1 MKKLTF
7 AIAIFALAFSAH
19 ATKPGNNGG
28 GNGGCGVGQQTNGCG
43 TTPSTP
49 ATGSTTNAPVA
60 NGGQGGTGIGVGLGI
75 GSAESSA
82 KASST
87 SGAISGSK
95 SSSEAAG
102 GSVGNV
108 GVETGNTY
116 VAPAPVFTVVPH
128 SNGGIVTKSH
138 AVSLGWSL
146 LSWSKSEQQMDP
158 FVAGER
164 LAADLERNCQFESA
178 SMLRQHMAALTFPS
192 YRELPAQPGVRNHTP
207 AECQALRASK

>member
-7 AIAIFALAFSAH
+7 ALAILALAFSAH

-49 ATGSTTNAPVA
+49 ATSSTTNAPVA
-60 NGGQGGTGIGVGLGI
+60 NGGQGGTGIGLGI

-207 AECQALRASK
+207 AECQALRASN